1 MSLKNSRERIM
12 KRNILRKSLE
22 TCLMFNKGKVLMCKN
37 CSKYFEAD
45 DDSSCYFHPGK
56 LVSDG
61 LRTSNFYDELR
72 YECCGKIQ
80 KGFNPILEEPKGCKM
95 NKKHVRL

>member
-1 MSLKNSRERIM
+1 MFFRRKPVLPIITECKIKNNVKEIS
-12 KRNILRKSLE
+12 
-22 TCLMFNKGKVLMCKN
+22 TKVKCKN